1 MRVSLWYAVVISSPA
16 GWTVRGGQVREG
28 QGADVTELG
37 LTRWVHGGAWL
48 TEQIRRATALVGAP
62 SPSGLQRCSAEME
75 EGRRS
80 LYPDFW

>member
-1 MRVSLWYAVVISSPA
+1 M
-16 GWTVRGGQVREG
+16 REG

-62 SPSGLQRCSAEME
+62 SPSGLQQCSAEME